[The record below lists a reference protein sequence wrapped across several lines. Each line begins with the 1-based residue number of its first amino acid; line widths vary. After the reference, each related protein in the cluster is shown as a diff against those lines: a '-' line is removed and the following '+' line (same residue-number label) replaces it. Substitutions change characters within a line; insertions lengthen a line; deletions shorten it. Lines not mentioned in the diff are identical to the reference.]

1 MLAGAIDKLNDQ
13 QKTVVSLYY
22 YEQLRFSDIAE
33 VMGVSESRVCQIH
46 TKAMML
52 LRLSMEDYIKQ

>member
-1 MLAGAIDKLNDQ
+1 MLARAIDKLNEQ